1 MNDPLEALP
10 SSFRDPSGFLF
21 LDRGV
26 LHRQVNRSYQED
38 FDLFIGSG
46 LYNSLRDAELLI
58 PHEEV
63 ALPRSKALDCYKI
76 LRPEPL
82 TFVSYPFEWSFSQLK
97 DAALT
102 TLAIQKQSLDHGMSL
117 KDGTAY
123 NIQFRKGKPLLIDT
137 LSFERYPEGKPWVAY
152 RQFCQHFL
160 APLALASYSDVRL
173 SQLLRIH
180 LDGIPLDL
188 ASQLL
193 PLHTRFRFSLLTH
206 LHLHAKAQ
214 THFADKPPR
223 RNHRSVSRIALLGL
237 IENLESCVRALSWS
251 PPKIEWSGYYGSTNY
266 SSEALRHKQ
275 QLVAEFLDQ
284 MSPKPRMVW
293 DLGANTGLFSR
304 LASNRG
310 METIAFDQDPACV
323 DQNYRE
329 CKQRADHKLLP
340 LWIDLT
346 DPSPNLGWHSR
357 ERMSWLGRGSPD
369 AVLALAL
376 IHHLAIA
383 NNLPLPKLA
392 GFFGELCP
400 SLIIEFVPKTDSQVR
415 RLLASRKDVFPDYT
429 PEAFEA
435 AFRRYFEIRMVSKIR
450 QTERILYRM
459 ERKARRNDCQPADV
473 GRAVADEGS

>member
-1 MNDPLEALP
+1 MNDPIEVLP

-21 LDRGV
+21 RDKGV
-26 LHRQVNRSYQED
+26 LYRQVNRSYQED
-38 FDLFIGSG
+38 FDHLMRSG
-46 LYNSLRDAELLI
+46 LYPSLREAELII
-58 PHEEV
+58 PHQEV
-63 ALPRSKALDCYKI
+63 ELQRPQASDGYKI

-82 TFVSYPFEWSFSQLK
+82 PFVSYPFEWSFSQLK

-102 TLAIQKQSLDHGMSL
+102 TLAIQKRSLDHGMSL
-117 KDGTAY
+117 KDGSAY

-137 LSFERYPEGKPWVAY
+137 LSFERSSEGQPWVAY

-160 APLALASYSDVRL
+160 APLALASYSDARL
-173 SQLLRIH
+173 SQLLRVH

-188 ASQLL
+188 ASRLL
-193 PLHTRFRFSLLTH
+193 PLPTRFRFSLLAH
-206 LHLHAKAQ
+206 LHFHARAQ
-214 THFADKPPR
+214 NHFAAKVPR
-223 RNHRSVSRIALLGL
+223 PNHRGMSRRSLRALMDS
-237 IENLESCVRALSWS
+237 LESAVRKL
-251 PPKIEWSGYYGSTNY
+251 EWSHGENHWSAYYRSSNY

-275 QLVAEFLDQ
+275 QLVVEFLDR
-284 MSPKPRMVW
+284 MSPKPKMVW

-310 METIAFDQDPACV
+310 ITTVAFDQDPACV

-329 CKQRADHKLLP
+329 SKQRADRNMLP

-346 DPSPNLGWHSR
+346 NPSPNLGWHSR
-357 ERMSWLGRGSPD
+357 ERMSWLERGSPD

-392 GFFGELCP
+392 GFFGELCA
-400 SLIIEFVPKTDSQVR
+400 SLLIEFVPKTDSQAQ

-429 PEAFEA
+429 QEAFEA
-435 AFRRYFEIRMVSKIR
+435 AFRRYFEIRKVSKIG
-450 QTERILYRM
+450 QTERSLYQM
-459 ERKARRNDCQPADV
+459 QRRQ
-473 GRAVADEGS
+473 G